1 MNIIIDTPII
11 FTTSVINLFNNLIDN
26 KAINIKKL
34 YKLNNYILEN
44 NLLNIKNIY
53 CKHRTTKNYICL
65 NKCIP
70 NSKYCK
76 VHDPIM
82 KEQKRIN
89 RAIMNNRRKL
99 LRQEIKR
106 FMKIEY
112 DIKQEYSYNTPA
124 TNLEYIQDKGI
135 ITKNID
141 SVINLSYYKKKSD
154 EDDKKFVNNY
164 NSISIDSVIN
174 ETENILK
181 YYYTFNIKTR
191 KNIIYHIRSIS
202 KDIKNSC
209 KSDNVLK
216 NIIQNLLA
224 IKYDD
229 NNKEIIIPTIDIY
242 KDKLN
247 NTDYTIFNNYRGHKL
262 HKLVYNIIN
271 TQIKAYYIKNQA
283 LFNDNSISTFISNIL
298 KNIQN

>member
-1 MNIIIDTPII
+1 MNTIINTPII

-26 KAINIKKL
+26 EAINIKKL

-53 CKHRTTKNYICL
+53 CKHRTKKNYICL
-65 NKCIP
+65 NKCIHD
-70 NSKYCK
+70 SKYCK
-76 VHDPIM
+76 IHDPIM

-89 RAIMNNRRKL
+89 RTNMNNKRKL

-112 DIKQEYSYNTPA
+112 DINQEYSYNTPA
-124 TNLEYIQDKGI
+124 TNSEYIQDKGI
-135 ITKNID
+135 ITTSID
-141 SVINLSYYKKKSD
+141 SVNKKKSD
-154 EDDKKFVNNY
+154 EDDKKFVNIY
-164 NSISIDSVIN
+164 NSVIS

-191 KNIIYHIRSIS
+191 RNVFYHIRTIN

-209 KSDNVLK
+209 NSDNVLK

-224 IKYDD
+224 IKYDN
-229 NNKEIIIPTIDIY
+229 NNKEIIIPTIEEY
-242 KDKLN
+242 KEKLN
-247 NTDYTIFNNYRGHKL
+247 NIDYNIFNKYSGNKL

-271 TQIKAYYIKNQA
+271 TQIRAYYIKNQI

-298 KNIQN
+298 KNISN